1 MTIDFTNPAG
11 KGAQPRPFSDY
22 EQYKS
27 NWDLIFGKKNLQS
40 SDDEGKKKDQPQ
52 EETTPKED
60 NSTYENKS
68 S

>member
-27 NWDLIFGKKNLQS
+27 NWDLIFN
-40 SDDEGKKKDQPQ
+40 KKKDQPQ

-60 NSTYENKS
+60 NSTYENQS

>member
-22 EQYKS
+22 EQYKT

-40 SDDEGKKKDQPQ
+40 SDDEGKKTQPQ
-52 EETTPKED
+52 EEITSKED
-60 NSTYENKS
+60 DSTYENKS

>member
-22 EQYKS
+22 EQYKT
-27 NWDLIFGKKNLQS
+27 NWDLIFNKKNLQS
-40 SDDEGKKKDQPQ
+40 SDDEGKKTQPQ
-52 EETTPKED
+52 EDTPNED
-60 NSTYENKS
+60 NSTYENQS

>member
-27 NWDLIFGKKNLQS
+27 NWDLIFK
-40 SDDEGKKKDQPQ
+40 KKKDQPR
-52 EETTPKED
+52 EEATPKED
-60 NSTYENKS
+60 NSTYENQS

>member
-27 NWDLIFGKKNLQS
+27 NWDLIFNKKNLQS

-52 EETTPKED
+52 EATPKED

>member
-27 NWDLIFGKKNLQS
+27 NWDLIFGKK
-40 SDDEGKKKDQPQ
+40 KDQPQ
-52 EETTPKED
+52 EETPKED

>member
-22 EQYKS
+22 EQYKT
-27 NWDLIFGKKNLQS
+27 NWDLIFN
-40 SDDEGKKKDQPQ
+40 KKKDQSQ
-52 EETTPKED
+52 EETTPNED
-60 NSTYENKS
+60 NSTYENQS

>member
-27 NWDLIFGKKNLQS
+27 NWDLIFNKKT
-40 SDDEGKKKDQPQ
+40 QPQ
-52 EETTPKED
+52 EDTPNED
-60 NSTYENKS
+60 DSTYENQS

>member
-1 MTIDFTNPAG
+1 MTIDFTSPAG

-22 EQYKS
+22 EQYKT
-27 NWDLIFGKKNLQS
+27 NWDLIFNKKNLQS
-40 SDDEGKKKDQPQ
+40 SDDEGKKTQPQ
-52 EETTPKED
+52 EDTPKED